1 MALCPKDSKCAV
13 PAPYRSAVC
22 LQPSVPARAS
32 VSPCASVAQTVSLR
46 SRSAPICPS
55 DSTKRVP
62 KHTFYYI
69 LIHFI
74 TFLSTQISLDAPSEP
89 VDPSPRPLTLL
100 ALPGIARSQPA
111 SASLRNLNLYQCFA
125 WTKSSE
131 TSMFANISVGLVPLK
146 LSFYQC
152 LRLRLAAIFPT
163 RERISLFEDFLDCT

>member
-1 MALCPKDSKCAV
+1 MVSGERTEGCQIMALCPKDSKCAV

-46 SRSAPICPS
+46 SRSALICPS

-100 ALPGIARSQPA
+100 ALPGIARFQRA
-111 SASLRNLNLYQCFA
+111 SASLRNLNLYQYFA
-125 WTKSSE
+125 GTSSAK
-131 TSMFANISVGLVPLK
+131 TQLLSMFKI
-146 LSFYQC
+146 
-152 LRLRLAAIFPT
+152 AAAAVFPT
-163 RERISLFEDFLDCT
+163 RERTSLI